1 MKTPD
6 EIKLKPLSATK
17 MEERVTIAPMSRC
30 GRLALTA

>member
-6 EIKLKPLSATK
+6 EIKKALECHKD
-17 MEERVTIAPMSRC
+17 EGRVTIAPMSRC